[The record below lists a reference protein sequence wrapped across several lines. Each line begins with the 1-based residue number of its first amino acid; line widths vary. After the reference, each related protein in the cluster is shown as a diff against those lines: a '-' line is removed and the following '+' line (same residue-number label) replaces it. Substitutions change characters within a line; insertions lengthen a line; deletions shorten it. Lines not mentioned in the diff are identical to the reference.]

1 MKVFLIVLFNIVG
14 TTVALAGTV
23 TQINN
28 FGENPTGIGMYVYT
42 PSNVAEKPA
51 VVVGV
56 HACHGKGT
64 DVCSSNNAF
73 AQQADKWGF
82 LLICP
87 SSVSS
92 DGCWDVHSNKVMT
105 HNGGGD
111 AQGIISMVNYVIAKL
126 NGDAN
131 RVFVMGHSSG
141 GMATNILLG
150 SYPDVF
156 KAGAAYA
163 GVPFGCYGTGMVDNL
178 GWNTN
183 CAQGK
188 VTKTG
193 EEWGRMV
200 RAAFPGFSG
209 TRPRIQLWHGTK
221 DDVLYFQNFKEEIK
235 QWTNV
240 LGVSETPSIIENNFL
255 QPTWIR
261 TRYKDAN
268 GVVQVEA
275 IEETGQPHNLL
286 VDTAEAMRFFGLDG
300 ANSLP
305 DAGTMDGGRDT
316 SLPDT
321 VDSQVKQ
328 DVSMVMGGAPG
339 MGGALGTGGR
349 IDTGGATMAD
359 GTVASGGVTSTGGAQ
374 STGGLLSMSGGLLQT
389 GGNSSLGGVTIS
401 AGALANGGA
410 TMGGTNDQSQTK
422 GGSSGCAIGT
432 LGGEQGSVILA
443 GWAFLVAIIGRRLR
457 RISGPPNSPPSSTL

>member
-1 MKVFLIVLFNIVG
+1 MMKALMVGLVIVAGEPII
-14 TTVALAGTV
+14 LAGTV
-23 TQINN
+23 TQIKD
-28 FGENPTGIGMYVYT
+28 FGDNPTDIGMYLYT
-42 PSNVAEKPA
+42 PANLTANPA

-87 SSVSS
+87 SAVSS
-92 DGCWDVHSNKVMT
+92 DGCWDVHSTKVMT

-111 AQGIISMVNYVIAKL
+111 AQGIISMVKYVIAKL

-156 KAGAAYA
+156 KAGSAYA
-163 GVPFGCYGTGMVDNL
+163 GVPFGCYGTGTVDNL

-188 VTKTG
+188 IIKTG
-193 EEWGRMV
+193 EAWGSMV

-221 DDVLYFQNFKEEIK
+221 DDVLYFQNFREEIK

-240 LGVSETPSIIENNFL
+240 LRVSETPSTIENNSL

-275 IEETGQPHNLL
+275 IEETGQPHNLM
-286 VDTAEAMRFFGLDG
+286 VDAAEAMRFLGLDG
-300 ANSLP
+300 ANMLP
-305 DAGTMDGGRDT
+305 DAGAPNDKKDASTLDRADT
-316 SLPDT
+316 PI
-321 VDSQVKQ
+321 KQ
-328 DVSMVMGGAPG
+328 DVSMDLGGSP
-339 MGGALGTGGR
+339 TS
-349 IDTGGATMAD
+349 AD
-359 GTVASGGVTSTGGAQ
+359 VPPLVDSSGGVVSTGGAA
-374 STGGLLSMSGGLLQT
+374 STGGIVQT
-389 GGNSSLGGVTIS
+389 GDKTGLGGMMAQAGAMTGEASMGGSRSDTKGNNARSGCSLGGSS
-401 AGALANGGA
+401 AG
-410 TMGGTNDQSQTK
+410 Q
-422 GGSSGCAIGT
+422 
-432 LGGEQGSVILA
+432 EFSVLA
-443 GWAFLVAIIGRRLR
+443 GCIFLLLFLKGWRP
-457 RISGPPNSPPSSTL
+457 RIQG